1 MKRIVV
7 VGGGHSA
14 CEAVWAISRKG
25 IDVLMITLD
34 AKALGRVS
42 CNPSI
47 GGIAKGHLVYEI
59 EAFEG
64 VQPVI
69 TDRSSLQYRILNRKK
84 GSVVWGLRVQIDRS
98 LYEKGMTNFISN
110 IENVEV
116 LEDEVVD
123 VITKNSKV
131 RGIIAKGAGEIECSA
146 VVITTGTFLNGLL
159 YRGDDVWEGGRL
171 GERESKGLEQFFKRE
186 GVESGRLKTGTPPR
200 LYWRSIDLDRLI
212 MQDGEKGILNFNYEF
227 VRENQMPCY
236 IAKTNRRVNE
246 IIKKNLDR
254 SPLYQ
259 GRIKGTGPRY
269 CPSIED
275 KVVRFSEKDSHIIFI
290 EPEGRNDEKCYING
304 LSSSLPEDVQDEV
317 IHSIEGLEDA
327 EVAGYGYAV
336 EYDYVNPIQ
345 LRPSLELKAVEG
357 VFLSGQINGTS
368 GYEEAS
374 AQGLIAGINSAN
386 KILSRE
392 PLILRRD
399 EAYIGVLID
408 DLITKGVDEP
418 YRLFTSRAEWRLN
431 LSQYSA
437 RLRLTERAYNEG
449 LVGRNRLDW
458 VEDLRSDINT
468 EIKSLEKKRMK
479 VGEEVLSGIDY
490 IKRDNSSVY
499 DLFNID
505 DKYGQLLSI
514 LINEEIR
521 YEHYRRIMNKM
532 IEEARWL
539 MVIDLNGVNYDEIEG
554 LSSES
559 RQRLKMVKPLN
570 LDQASRIPGIRP
582 SDILSIIV
590 YRRKKSGDAKK
601 SRVG

>member
-1 MKRIVV
+1 MQRIVV

-69 TDRSSLQYRILNRKK
+69 TDRSSLQYRILNLKK
-84 GSVVWGLRVQIDRS
+84 GSVVWGLRVQIDRK
-98 LYEKGMTNFISN
+98 LYENEMTDFISN
-110 IENVEV
+110 IENVKV

-123 VITKNSKV
+123 VITENSKV

-200 LYWRSIDLDRLI
+200 LYWKSINLDRLI

-290 EPEGRNDEKCYING
+290 EPEGWNDEKCYING

-317 IHSIEGLEDA
+317 IHSIEGLEKA

-345 LRPSLELKAVEG
+345 LKPSLELKAVEG

-386 KILSRE
+386 KVLGRE

-468 EIKSLEKKRMK
+468 EIISLEKKRVK
-479 VGEEVLSGIDY
+479 VGEVVISGIDY

-559 RQRLKMVKPLN
+559 RQRLKMIKPLN